1 LPERPDEFVIRGGRV
16 VDATGD
22 RVADVLVQGGVV
34 AAVGRRVEGA
44 PVLDAAGCMVVP
56 GLVDLHAHLREPGD
70 EEAETIET
78 GARAAALGG
87 FTAVVAMPNTEPPL
101 DDAAVVASVLAAGRE
116 AMCDVASSGC
126 ITKGRRGEELAP
138 MGELYALGVRIF
150 TDDGACVGEAGVMRS
165 ALEYAKALPGAVL
178 AQHAE
183 DPSLAGGGHMHEGA
197 WSSRLGIPGRPEAA
211 EAAVVAR
218 DVMLAELTGTP
229 VHFLHLS
236 TAAAVALVRAA
247 KGRGVP
253 VSAEVAPHHFT
264 LTDAEC
270 RTFDPAF
277 KVHPPLRTDADVAAV
292 KAGLA
297 DGTIDAIATDHAPHV
312 PEAKERPFE
321 EAPPGML
328 GLETAFALTLTELV
342 EPGVLALRDALACL
356 SWQPASIAGL
366 DGQGGPIEPGQP
378 ANLCVV
384 DPAVRWEVDPSRLAS
399 RSRNTPYAGRKLTGR
414 VRHTVL
420 RGEPVVVD
428 GIAQR

>member
-34 AAVGRRVEGA
+34 AAVGRHVEGA

-56 GLVDLHAHLREPGD
+56 GLVDLHVHLREPGD

-116 AMCDVASSGC
+116 AMCEVASSGC

-150 TDDGACVGEAGVMRS
+150 TDDGACVDEAGVMRR
-165 ALEYAKALPGAVL
+165 ALEYAGALPGAVL

-211 EAAVVAR
+211 EATVVAR
-218 DVMLAELTGTP
+218 DVMLAELTGAP

-236 TAAAVALVRAA
+236 TAAGVALVRDA
-247 KGRGVP
+247 KERGVA
-253 VSAEVAPHHFT
+253 VTAEVAPHHFT

-277 KVHPPLRTDADVAAV
+277 KVHPPLRTDGDVAAI
-292 KAGLA
+292 KAGIA

-342 EPGVLALRDALACL
+342 EPGVLALQDALACL
-356 SWQPASIAGL
+356 SWQPAAIAGL
-366 DGQGGPIEPGQP
+366 DGHGGPIEPGRP

>member
-1 LPERPDEFVIRGGRV
+1 MPDQHDEFVIKGGRV

-22 RVADVLVQGGVV
+22 RTADVLVQGGVV
-34 AAVGRRVEGA
+34 AAMGRRVEGA
-44 PVLDAAGCMVVP
+44 AVLDAAGCMVVP

-126 ITKGRRGEELAP
+126 ITKGRGGEELAP

-150 TDDGACVGEAGVMRS
+150 TDDGACVGEAGVMRR
-165 ALEYAKALPGAVL
+165 ALEYAGALPGAVV

-211 EAAVVAR
+211 EATVVAR
-218 DVMLAELTGTP
+218 DIMLAELTGTP

-236 TAAAVALVRAA
+236 TAAAVDLVRDA
-247 KGRGVP
+247 KHRGVP
-253 VSAEVAPHHFT
+253 VTAEVAPHHFT

-342 EPGVLALRDALACL
+342 EPGVLALQDALACL
-356 SWQPASIAGL
+356 SWQPAAIAGL
-366 DGQGGPIEPGQP
+366 DAHGGPIEPGRP